1 MGPWFESLN
10 RDVDEDSRL
19 YPKNNKTHFF
29 NIMETKKS
37 KKKEKE
43 NIEFTIDA
51 NVTELVTFTKNN
63 RLY

>member
-1 MGPWFESLN
+1 
-10 RDVDEDSRL
+10 
-19 YPKNNKTHFF
+19 
-29 NIMETKKS
+29 METKKS